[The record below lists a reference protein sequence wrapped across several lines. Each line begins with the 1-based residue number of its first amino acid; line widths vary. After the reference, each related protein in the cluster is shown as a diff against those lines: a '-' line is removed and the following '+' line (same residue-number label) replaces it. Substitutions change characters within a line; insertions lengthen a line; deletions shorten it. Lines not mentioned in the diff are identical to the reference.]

1 MKKQGF
7 THSSEFSLRE
17 NVHKWPGYLCPC
29 LLELFEHVPSRIM
42 LYFDLV
48 FGNDGQSAQNLYI
61 ESHIR
66 DY

>member
-1 MKKQGF
+1 MKGLDICVLVF
-7 THSSEFSLRE
+7 
-17 NVHKWPGYLCPC
+17 Y
-29 LLELFEHVPSRIM
+29 LELFKHVPSRIM